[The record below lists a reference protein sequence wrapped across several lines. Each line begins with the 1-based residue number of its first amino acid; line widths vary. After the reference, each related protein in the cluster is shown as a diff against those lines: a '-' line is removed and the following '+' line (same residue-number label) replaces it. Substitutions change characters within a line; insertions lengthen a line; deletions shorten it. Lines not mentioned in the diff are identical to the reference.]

1 MQPVRPGADSTAA
14 WEIARPSR
22 VSALPGVDMAGFRI
36 GGSSPIELR
45 TIPHP
50 AVTVAIEFG
59 DRPFNFHGAV
69 GRTRAESLAVGLA
82 FNPFQV
88 RAEGVECVQIRLSPL
103 VAHPVL
109 GLPLAELCGGVIAL
123 DELWGRDAARLRE
136 RLHHARTWPERFAL
150 VDSELSA
157 RFPAGRT
164 VDPEVSWA
172 WRQIVASQGRTRVSD
187 LAAGVGWSRQR
198 TWSRFGSQIGLTPKR
213 AAMLVRFDRAVHRLV
228 RGHSPARVA
237 ADGGYADQ
245 SHLHHDVR
253 AFTGETPATAANEPW
268 LAADDRAWPAAGQ
281 LEQGNR

>member
-1 MQPVRPGADSTAA
+1 MQPARLRADPTAA

-36 GGSSPIELR
+36 GGGSPVELR

-59 DRPFNFHGAV
+59 DRDFDLHSAA
-69 GRTRAESLAVGLA
+69 GRMRSQSLAVGLA
-82 FNPFQV
+82 FSPFQV
-88 RAEGVECVQIRLSPL
+88 RAEGVECLQIRLSPL

-109 GLPLAELCGGVIAL
+109 GLPLAELCGSVIAL
-123 DELWGRDAARLRE
+123 DDLWGRAVPRLRE
-136 RLHHARTWPERFAL
+136 RLHRARTWPERFAL
-150 VDSELSA
+150 IDAELLT
-157 RFPAGRT
+157 RLHAGRA

-172 WRQIVASQGRTRVSD
+172 WRQIVASHGRARVSD
-187 LAAGVGWSRQR
+187 LAVGVGWSRQR

-213 AAMLVRFDRAVHRLV
+213 AAMLVRFDRAIHRLV

-245 SHLHHDVR
+245 PHLHHDVR
-253 AFTGETPATAANEPW
+253 AFTGTTPATAANEPW
-268 LAADDRAWPAAGQ
+268 LAADDRAWPARGGA
-281 LEQGNR
+281 EF